1 MQLVRKIRACLI
13 SFILVLSSLS
23 LLIIPAEETKADD
36 FDIEEFFLILAGF
49 HPYITAGMYV
59 NDGNETIHIKGDIV
73 FDLFYSTTFSS
84 QWKYK
89 DDVKVKLYT
98 WNETLPM
105 EIENGSTQVTLEPA
119 FLGDVVQNRQIKI
132 EGMDFKLY
140 PGQYLIVTVE
150 IIQSGKPIGNI
161 IEKRYETKLKSN
173 LHRVADFLN
182 RSSTEELKEL
192 GSIIMEILDITEDE
206 GITAEEIASLVN
218 SFSASSFVYNS
229 SNYPSSI
236 ILPVESDENL
246 TLYFHSTLYDLD
258 SEADFLVELTDK
270 SQNGTARTWPTRII
284 NPETSNIETLDY
296 LLWFGAWIE
305 YITSNQPIEPEDE
318 DKIVYYITSNG
329 KLTFSEPEGH
339 SPLRIMLDEP
349 KKWEGISVDRNKI
362 IKNATAELYLYYP
375 KYLYLKESSVNVSI
389 FDETTGRV
397 LASAIKQVER
407 SSLFELFL
415 QAGPNNPTLIEF
427 DVFNSE
433 IWYDHDISLII
444 SSKKAPRFLVKGI
457 SSVILN
463 CNSFDYPSSVTFRF
477 EETDNIK
484 ITDNSKYKDYEEV
497 NKKYIIA
504 GGSAEF
510 IYNISSKY
518 EEEVNINVDP
528 IDSFGLSNINFD
540 YPKSVEISENGSA
553 IVHLYVNS
561 TEDSLSAYGHFVD
574 FFFNVSGLTG
584 FDSKN
589 PYVEVFDDA
598 VEYDINVIAPKGKEI
613 KHGETGTYSII
624 VRNNNTGFWSDSYY
638 VEVKSEH
645 NWSVSFESD
654 IPELKTFYDTE
665 DQYVFKVNLSVPEF
679 TEKLSDKLT
688 VIIYSDEAEDHGME
702 ENVTIVVTTNVIAP
716 NVFEHIYHFFDGVAE
731 DIGLDES
738 LGSYAAAFL
747 IFILVFIVL
756 IFIILIIFLLR
767 RKYVELICFDR
778 IKEISPDDEASY
790 DITINNPSRKELT
803 YTINAE
809 MESESEGFDVSL
821 DKTQVTVGPKGSVPL
836 TLTVKT
842 TDYIKSDD
850 WIEVKVVAKISG
862 KEKSDEIS
870 TVTSIIEGKPEITMK
885 GIFHWPR
892 LFKKGDRIETSFRLR
907 NKGNV
912 SANNINVILFINGKE
927 KNKVED
933 ITIPCGGYAEIEI
946 PWIAV
951 KGKNKIDIVVK

>member
-1 MQLVRKIRACLI
+1 MHLVRKIRACLI

-23 LLIIPAEETKADD
+23 LFIITAEETKADD
-36 FDIEEFFLILAGF
+36 FDIEEFFIILAGF

-89 DDVKVKLYT
+89 DAVKVKLYT

-105 EIENGSTQVTLEPA
+105 EIENGSTQATLEPEL
-119 FLGDVVQNRQIKI
+119 LGEIVQNSQIKI

-161 IEKRYETKLKSN
+161 IEKRYERKLKSN
-173 LHRVADFLN
+173 LHKVGDFLN
-182 RSSTEELKEL
+182 RSSTVELQEL
-192 GSIIMEILDITEDE
+192 GAIIMEILDITENE
-206 GITAEEIASLVN
+206 GITAAEIASLVN

-236 ILPVESDENL
+236 MLPVKSDENL
-246 TLYFHSTLYDLD
+246 TLYFHSTLYDLE
-258 SEADFLVELTDK
+258 SEADFLVELTNK
-270 SQNGTARTWPTRII
+270 SINGTARTWPTRII
-284 NPETSNIETLDY
+284 NPETSNIETFDY

-305 YITSNQPIEPEDE
+305 YISSNQPIEPEDE
-318 DKIVYYITSNG
+318 DKVIYYITSDG
-329 KLTFSEPEGH
+329 KLTLSKPEGH
-339 SPLRIMLDEP
+339 SPLRIFLNKP

-375 KYLYLKESSVNVSI
+375 KYVYLRKTSVDVSI
-389 FDETTGRV
+389 FDETTGKV
-397 LASAIKQVER
+397 LASAIKPIEK
-407 SSLFELFL
+407 SSILELI
-415 QAGPNNPTLIEF
+415 QGGPDLPTILEL
-427 DVFNSE
+427 DVFDSE
-433 IWYDHDISLII
+433 LWYDHNISLRI
-444 SSKKAPRFLVKGI
+444 SATKAPRFPFSGVL
-457 SSVILN
+457 LN
-463 CNSFDYPSSVTFRF
+463 CNSFNYQSSVTFRF

-484 ITDNSKYKDYEEV
+484 ITDNSKYKDYEEE

-518 EEEVNINVDP
+518 EEEVKINVDP

-540 YPKSVEISENGSA
+540 YPKSVDISENGSA
-553 IVHLYVNS
+553 TVHLYVNS
-561 TEDSLSAYGHFVD
+561 TEDSLSAYGHYVD

-589 PYVEVFDDA
+589 PYVEIFDNA

-638 VEVKSEH
+638 VEVESEH

-665 DQYVFKVNLSVPEF
+665 DQYVLKVNVSIPEF

-688 VIIYSDEAEDHGME
+688 IIIYSNEAEGHGME
-702 ENVTIVVTTNVIAP
+702 EEVTIVITTNVIAP
-716 NVFEHIYHFFDGVAE
+716 NVLEHIYHFFDGVAK
-731 DIGLDES
+731 DIGLDEA
-738 LGSYAAAFL
+738 LGNYAAAFL
-747 IFILVFIVL
+747 IFILVFIII
-756 IFIILIIFLLR
+756 IFLILIIFLLR
-767 RKYVELICFDR
+767 RKYVEVICFDR
-778 IKEISPDDEASY
+778 IKDISPDDEASY
-790 DITINNPSRKELT
+790 DITITNPLKKELT
-803 YTINAE
+803 YTINTV
-809 MESESEGFDVSL
+809 MESESEGWDVSL
-821 DKTQVTVGPKGSVPL
+821 DKTQVTIGPRGSVPL

-850 WIEVKVVAKISG
+850 WIEIKVIAKLTG

-870 TVTSIIEGKPEITMK
+870 TVTSIIEGKPELNFI
-885 GIFHWPR
+885 GVFHWPR
-892 LFKKGDRIETSFRLR
+892 LFKKGNRIETSFRIR
-907 NKGNV
+907 NRGNV
-912 SANNINVILFINGKE
+912 SANNINVILIINGKE

-933 ITIPCGGYAEIEI
+933 ITIPRGGYAEIEI